1 MNNYV
6 MEPRQETVGDI
17 LLLEEKVRK
26 RRLSLEDNFMNYGID
41 DLLFGSMYYLA
52 TFHPEVR
59 KLYLTKKNYA
69 KNRKNFY
76 NLEDGGNA
84 KTLKRHLDK
93 LIEKGLVAEED
104 IKVNGESYPSYVFP
118 YNYKEKYQ
126 LVEAEMLWYIIST
139 RNRQAVKIY
148 IQLLNWYLWKEK
160 TDEQFVFTN
169 KDIMKVLGYST
180 DNKVASS
187 MVSNVLESL
196 SREGVIKYENY
207 FEEHINDDGRSIPTP
222 KKRLLFVA
230 KSKSELPAVSC

>member
-6 MEPRQETVGDI
+6 IEPRQETVGDI

-104 IKVNGESYPSYVFP
+104 IKVNGENYPSYVFP
-118 YNYKEKYQ
+118 YETDTKYQ

-160 TDEQFVFTN
+160 TDEHFVFTN
-169 KDIMKVLGYST
+169 KDIMKVLGYSP

-196 SREGVIKYENY
+196 SREGVIRYENY
-207 FEEHINDDGRSIPTP
+207 FEEYVADNGCIVPTP

-230 KSKSELPAVSC
+230 KSKNELPAVSC

>member
-52 TFHPEVR
+52 TFHPGVG

-230 KSKSELPAVSC
+230 KSKNELPAVSC